1 MLSRPLAIA
10 PFSKG
15 SPSYRVKRYRERA
28 EELRAIAEDLCHDE
42 CQNILLR
49 LATSYDEMAVHAEA
63 SDPAVL
69 KH

>member
-1 MLSRPLAIA
+1 MLSRPLVIS
-10 PFSKG
+10 PFTKG

-42 CQNILLR
+42 CQNILRR
-49 LATSYDEMAVHAEA
+49 LASSYDTMAIQAEA
-63 SDPAVL
+63 FDPAVQ